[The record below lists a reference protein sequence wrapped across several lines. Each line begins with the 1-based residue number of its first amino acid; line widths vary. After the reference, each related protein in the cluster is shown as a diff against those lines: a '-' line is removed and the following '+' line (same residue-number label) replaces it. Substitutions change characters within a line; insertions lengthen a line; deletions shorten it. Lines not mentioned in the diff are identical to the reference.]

1 MNTLPT
7 TNDRSHLDG
16 CQYALGTDRGE
27 WRLTFQGQPAAFK
40 HELGALYVAYLL
52 LNRSREPLHAVALA
66 LRAREW
72 DGQAAS
78 EDAVEEGSM
87 GFKEAMGVRAQ
98 WRRQRELEHIL
109 ADSREIEPVKAEAL
123 RELEYVCDDL
133 RSNRWLSRH
142 GEVEGERPRAIRRFH
157 GHLLEAVDAE
167 GRPEPVLREFA
178 GHLQS
183 HLLSPSGRG
192 CRGEWR
198 WLAMVPA
205 GCFIYVPPAR
215 VVWRSLESKVL
226 GLESGP
232 QSTSTQGRGPQS
244 TVHRPRSTVRSPES
258 TVHRPPCWH
267 SAQAHPN
274 SGFGN
279 QDLGT
284 RHETQEKCPLR
295 WGSCRGS
302 CASGWGCACS

>member
-1 MNTLPT
+1 MNTLPI

-16 CQYALGTDRGE
+16 CNYALGTDQGE
-27 WRLTFQGQPAAFK
+27 WCLTFHGQPAVFK
-40 HELGALYVAYLL
+40 HELGALYVVYLL

-72 DGQAAS
+72 DGQATS
-78 EDAVEEGSM
+78 EDAVEERSM
-87 GFKEAMGVRAQ
+87 GFKEAGDVREL

-109 ADSREIEPVKAEAL
+109 ADGREIEPVKAEAL
-123 RELEYVCDDL
+123 RELEYVCDHL
-133 RSNRWLSRH
+133 RSNRWLSAQ
-142 GEVEGERPRAIRRFH
+142 GAERCVRAVGAAIRRFH
-157 GHLLEAVDAE
+157 THLLDSVDAE
-167 GRPEPVLREFA
+167 GRPDPVLREFA

-226 GLESGP
+226 GLEP
-232 QSTSTQGRGPQS
+232 VHGPQS
-244 TVHRPRSTVRSPES
+244 TVHGPQSTVHGPQSTVHSPRSA
-258 TVHRPPCWH
+258 VHRPPAAVH
-267 SAQAHPN
+267 RRIR
-274 SGFGN
+274 
-279 QDLGT
+279 LGT
-284 RHETQEKCPLR
+284 RDLGLKT
-295 WGSCRGS
+295 
-302 CASGWGCACS
+302 